1 MHSPLTNILR
11 GVATALRMTG
21 LAMALLGAAGVA
33 AQQASTEPI
42 TTPVT
47 VDLSALPALG
57 MPWLEDNPYRGN
69 AKVAEIGRTL
79 FNQACAR
86 CHGDDGNATHHVGT
100 DLRRLDSY
108 CFGKLKDE
116 AARRHCV
123 RDNDHYFKESV
134 LHGKIRVGVA
144 HMPPWEGVLT
154 QEAIWSLRSFLESR
168 RP

>member
-1 MHSPLTNILR
+1 MHSPITSIPRSVAASLRTAALT
-11 GVATALRMTG
+11 AALI
-21 LAMALLGAAGVA
+21 GAAGVA
-33 AQQASTEPI
+33 AQQASTAPI

-57 MPWLEDNPYRGN
+57 APWREDNPYRGD
-69 AKVAEIGRTL
+69 AQVAEIGRAL

-108 CFGKLKDE
+108 CFAKIKDL
-116 AARRHCV
+116 AARRHCL

-134 LHGKIRVGVA
+134 LRGKIRVGVT

-154 QEAIWSLRSFLESR
+154 QEAVWSLRTFLESR

>member
-1 MHSPLTNILR
+1 MQPPNMNIPR
-11 GVATALRMTG
+11 GVAAALRTTG
-21 LAMALLGAAGVA
+21 LAVALLGAASVA
-33 AQQASTEPI
+33 AQQISTEPI

-57 MPWLEDNPYRGN
+57 TPWLEDNPYRGN

-108 CFGKLKDE
+108 CFVKIKD
-116 AARRHCV
+116 AATRRHCL

-134 LHGKIRVGVA
+134 LRGKIRVGVA
-144 HMPPWEGVLT
+144 HMPPWEGVLS
-154 QEAIWSLRSFLESR
+154 QEAVWSLRSFLESQ